1 MYQKNDIQLA
11 EKILKLDQLR
21 DELYEE
27 LMKTLGSRA
36 NELLRKLQNC

>member
-11 EKILKLDQLR
+11 EKILQLDRLR

-27 LMKTLGSRA
+27 LMKALGSRA
-36 NELLRKLQNC
+36 NDLLRQLQNC